1 MEQKEQNK
9 NPASSP
15 KEAKPEQ
22 PLTPQQRQRRRK
34 MLVYPL
40 MGLLFAGSM
49 WLIFA
54 PSEKEKAEATQ
65 GMGFNTE
72 MPLPAESGII
82 ADKRAAYEQARMEE
96 KQQERRSQ
104 MHDLASLF
112 SDKEEEP
119 QGGHDDFD
127 LLNPEPE
134 QPARSYGGGS
144 RQTIRSSA
152 SAYQDINRTLG
163 GFYEQPADDPE
174 KEELRERVE
183 ELEAMMAQQAAPS
196 GTSLDDQVALLEK
209 SYELAMKYMPAGQNG
224 TRQPSPAS
232 DDKSGKAQVRN
243 GKAVAMPV
251 QQVTTRVVSALA
263 QPMSDAEFATAH
275 GRERNYGF
283 HTAIGSAS
291 TAEKNTIAACVHA
304 DQTITEGQAVRLRL
318 LERMERAS
326 PATRLSWVRHGCRAN
341 ASAWRSPRSNTWGRS
356 FWSSLPCS
364 TATDRRASSS
374 RTRWRSARSRRLP
387 LTWVRRSVRV
397 STSPPTRGR
406 SSPPT
411 SEKA

>member
-9 NPASSP
+9 NPVSSP

-22 PLTPQQRQRRRK
+22 PLTSQQRQRRRK

-96 KQQERRSQ
+96 KQQERRTQ
-104 MHDLASLF
+104 MHDLAALF
-112 SDKEEEP
+112 SDKTEEP
-119 QGGHDDFD
+119 ENERDDFD
-127 LLNPEPE
+127 LLNSEPE
-134 QPARSYGGGS
+134 QPARPYGGS

-196 GTSLDDQVALLEK
+196 GTSLNDQVALLEK
-209 SYELAMKYMPAGQNG
+209 SYELAAKYMPAGQNG

-232 DDKSGKAQVRN
+232 DDKGGKAQVRN
-243 GKAVAMPV
+243 GKAVAIPV

-263 QPMSDAEFATAH
+263 QPMSDAEFAEAH

-304 DQTITEGQAVRLRL
+304 DQTITAGRP
-318 LERMERAS
+318 
-326 PATRLSWVRHGCRAN
+326 PAAAGADGGGRNAHTPQHGCRGCGT
-341 ASAWRSPRSNTWGRS
+341 SAG
-356 FWSSLPCS
+356 
-364 TATDRRASSS
+364 
-374 RTRWRSARSRRLP
+374 
-387 LTWVRRSVRV
+387 
-397 STSPPTRGR
+397 
-406 SSPPT
+406 
-411 SEKA
+411 

>member
-1 MEQKEQNK
+1 MEQNK
-9 NPASSP
+9 NPTSFP

-22 PLTPQQRQRRRK
+22 PLTPQQRQQRRK

-72 MPLPAESGII
+72 MPQPAQSGII
-82 ADKRAAYEQARMEE
+82 ADKRTAYEQARMEE

-134 QPARSYGGGS
+134 QPARTYGGGSS

-174 KEELRERVE
+174 KEELRERIE
-183 ELEAMMAQQAAPS
+183 ELEAMMVQQAAPS
-196 GTSLDDQVALLEK
+196 GASLDDQVALLEK
-209 SYELAMKYMPAGQNG
+209 SYELAAKYMPAGQNG
-224 TRQPSPAS
+224 MQQPSTAG
-232 DDKSGKAQVRN
+232 DGKSQKVHTRN

-251 QQVTTRVVSALA
+251 QQVTTRVVSALT
-263 QPMSDAEFATAH
+263 QPMSDAEFIEAH
-275 GRERNYGF
+275 SGERVICKF
-283 HTAIGSAS
+283 SCA
-291 TAEKNTIAACVHA
+291 
-304 DQTITEGQAVRLRL
+304 
-318 LERMERAS
+318 
-326 PATRLSWVRHGCRAN
+326 
-341 ASAWRSPRSNTWGRS
+341 
-356 FWSSLPCS
+356 FF
-364 TATDRRASSS
+364 
-374 RTRWRSARSRRLP
+374 
-387 LTWVRRSVRV
+387 
-397 STSPPTRGR
+397 
-406 SSPPT
+406 
-411 SEKA
+411 